1 MSQVTKSNNQGL
13 FEILVAVAWID
24 GEIQAEEK
32 EFLTKIAAEQNLELP
47 EDLLNNYQAVSTS
60 QCYDLLKDYLGSN
73 PNSEDYNNLLS
84 AVSTLIYSDNDIATE
99 EASLL
104 TKIQNLDPHATTSN
118 STFDKLIGKIQK
130 LYQKGVNR
138 V

>member
-1 MSQVTKSNNQGL
+1 MPQLTQNNSQDL
-13 FEILVAVAWID
+13 FKILVAVAWID
-24 GEIQAEEK
+24 GEIQSEERD
-32 EFLTKIAAEQNLELP
+32 FLRKIAAEKNLEFS
-47 EDLLNNYQAVSTS
+47 EVLLTNHQATS
-60 QCYDLLKDYLGSN
+60 SEECYGLLRQYLGSH
-73 PNSEDYNNLLS
+73 PNSEDYHNLLS

-104 TKIQNLDPHATTSN
+104 TQIQNLDPRNSASN

-130 LYQKGVNR
+130 LYQQGVKS